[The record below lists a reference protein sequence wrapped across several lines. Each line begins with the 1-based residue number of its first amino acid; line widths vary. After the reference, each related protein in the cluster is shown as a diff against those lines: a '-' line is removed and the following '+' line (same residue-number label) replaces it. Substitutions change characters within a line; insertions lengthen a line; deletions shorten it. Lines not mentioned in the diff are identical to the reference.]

1 MDTPQW
7 STLGLIQIMFSYSI
21 EEIVSTYSPTLDF
34 SERTKVL
41 LRRIKYPDEMKSIN
55 DITPLMVLLK
65 NQGAYIES
73 IDISPELIQIC
84 NINYAI
90 LAACS
95 ATSQRRANS
104 AALTFRMMILRSAT
118 VFTLSGGMGKVDS
131 ATTSSSMVTF
141 LTQFVERSI

>member
-1 MDTPQW
+1 
-7 STLGLIQIMFSYSI
+7 MFN
-21 EEIVSTYSPTLDF
+21 
-34 SERTKVL
+34 
-41 LRRIKYPDEMKSIN
+41 RIKYLDEMKCIN

-65 NQGAYIES
+65 NQRAYTES

-104 AALTFRMMILRSAT
+104 AALTFRTMISRSIT
-118 VFTLSGGMGKVDS
+118 EFTFPVGMGKEVP
-131 ATTSSSMVTF
+131 VCRHK
-141 LTQFVERSI
+141 LC